1 MSTIETLNKVLAET
15 YAFYL
20 KTHFFHWNV
29 TGRDFYEYHKMFEDI
44 YSEVY
49 GAVDGIAE
57 HIRTE
62 DGIAYG
68 SFAQYESLSGIRGAT
83 SVPGSTDEMLA
94 MLLADNEILLASLNE
109 AFGVAQTANKQGL
122 MNFLADRLDQHAKHR
137 WFLKAAAEKISN
149 EARIYVL
156 DPKSM

>member
-1 MSTIETLNKVLAET
+1 MSTVETLNKVLAES

-29 TGRDFYEYHKMFEDI
+29 TGRDFYEYHTFFENI

-68 SFAQYESLSGIRGAT
+68 SFVQYESLSGIRGAT
-83 SVPGSTDEMLA
+83 AVPSSIGEMLST
-94 MLLADNEILLASLNE
+94 LYADNDILIASLNE
-109 AFGVAQTANKQGL
+109 AFAAAQAANKQGL

-137 WFLKAAAEKISN
+137 WFLKASMDKTSN
-149 EARIYVL
+149 EARVYVL
-156 DPKSM
+156 DPKSL